1 MVEIVNKP
9 SKQVSDAL
17 SVLADSMEGSIK
29 PLILSMEKKM
39 DIDLRTLEN
48 INDLSNRID
57 SVKAASAKATRTRQK
72 SETKKRVKKSESEK
86 PSSDSKRF

>member
-1 MVEIVNKP
+1 MCIRDR
-9 SKQVSDAL
+9 VSNAL
-17 SVLADSMEGSIK
+17 SVLAESMENSIK

-48 INDLSNRID
+48 INDLSNRIE
-57 SVKAASAKATRTRQK
+57 SVKAASTKAIRTKQK
-72 SETKKRVKKSESEK
+72 TETKKRVKKSEREK